1 MWAKVLNWLISTCEY
16 FFLKRETFYLSL
28 SLFDWFFS
36 EVPKI
41 SRDQVQLIGLTSLFL
56 AQKFEELNPKKLD
69 QFVEK
74 CDSAYVKQD
83 VLEMERTIIN

>member
-1 MWAKVLNWLISTCEY
+1 MPN
-16 FFLKRETFYLSL
+16 
-28 SLFDWFFS
+28 
-36 EVPKI
+36 I